1 MENNKKIRQYF
12 SIIIAIVAYYL
23 IHEGAHLICALIMN
37 VFKQINFLGL
47 GIQIDVYNELMSN
60 TQMGIFCTVG
70 ALATQIVGYILFGI
84 RKKICKSNSKS
95 LKAVMYYVTIVMMLL
110 DPLYLSAL
118 CNLFGGGD
126 MNGIALLIPI
136 NYARVL
142 FGLLFVINVILFK
155 KYLLVD
161 YSKAFVED

>member
-1 MENNKKIRQYF
+1 METNKKIRQYF
-12 SIIIAIVAYYL
+12 AIIIAIVAYYL

-60 TQMGIFCTVG
+60 TQMGIFCIVG

-84 RKKICKSNSKS
+84 RKNICKSDSKT

-155 KYLLVD
+155 KYLLAD
-161 YSKAFVED
+161 YSKAFIEE